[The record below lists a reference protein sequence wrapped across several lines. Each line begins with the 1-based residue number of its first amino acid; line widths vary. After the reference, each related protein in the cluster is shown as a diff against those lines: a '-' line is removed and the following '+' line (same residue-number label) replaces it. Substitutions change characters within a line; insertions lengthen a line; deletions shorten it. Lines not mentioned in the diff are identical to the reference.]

1 MKKHIYMLLMLVV
14 YATTSL
20 AQVEEGVWYRIKH
33 VETGLYLSAE
43 NYDPHPTWMDP
54 AGGVKCVEYAES
66 DNQIFEFIPEGE
78 NYKAKTKSGYYIY
91 CQAYQVDALVDEYTE
106 LAFEEADGGY
116 FIKNMTYD
124 YSGYITYFYASN
136 MSELSWA
143 NPLSAGE
150 GYYPFCNA
158 EKEGESLPQAFVFE
172 KVEIPLRT
180 ITVESNNTEWGTVSG
195 GGTDKDGITITATAN
210 VGYKFISWTV
220 NGQVVATTPTF
231 VDMTDGD
238 KNYVAIFEPLLQLEV
253 GKWYRIKDIASQTYL
268 SAENYEAHPE
278 GSAGGL
284 KSVEYTDVANQ
295 IFTLEAEG
303 DNYRLK
309 CISGYFVYCQAWNVD
324 ALKEHYTPLS
334 FEATAGGYYIKN
346 MRDNTYF
353 KVGYMQYN
361 DEWMSQPL
369 PAGDGYYAFGDGGYG
384 DPHNSLFNFE
394 SVDVAT
400 LRTITVESNNTEW
413 GTVTGGTIADRAIII
428 EATPTY
434 GYKLV
439 NWSVDGEPVG
449 KTLTYVDYTS
459 GDKHYVANFD
469 VRLIYDVNVESANH
483 EQGLAEATQTG
494 GVMEQEEVTFTAEP
508 R

>member
-14 YATTSL
+14 YAATSL

-158 EKEGESLPQAFVFE
+158 EKGGESLPQAFVFE

-324 ALKEHYTPLS
+324 ALKEQLKDRS
-334 FEATAGGYYIKN
+334 FYKNDVQRIQKVVCEYYKISIEQMKGKK
-346 MRDNTYF
+346 R
-353 KVGYMQYN
+353 N
-361 DEWMSQPL
+361 DEVNFPRQVAIYLCRELTTESFPKI
-369 PAGDGYYAFGDGGYG
+369 GSYFGGRN
-384 DPHNSLFNFE
+384 HS
-394 SVDVAT
+394 
-400 LRTITVESNNTEW
+400 TIISACKRIEKELNTNE
-413 GTVTGGTIADRAIII
+413 
-428 EATPTY
+428 
-434 GYKLV
+434 KLKGV
-439 NWSVDGEPVG
+439 IRDLKKN
-449 KTLTYVDYTS
+449 LT
-459 GDKHYVANFD
+459 
-469 VRLIYDVNVESANH
+469 
-483 EQGLAEATQTG
+483 
-494 GVMEQEEVTFTAEP
+494 
-508 R
+508 